1 MHKLYKYN
9 EFSNYIV
16 AFTKLMMKNLVS
28 VKQKAKKV
36 NIHYY
41 YTLEIYRCS
50 YHWDLETKSK
60 FVKGPTFIP
69 EQSCPNKTMVSLE

>member
-1 MHKLYKYN
+1 MITRLTMIALIGNTKMKLQMMHKLYKYN

-28 VKQKAKKV
+28 VKQKVKKV

-41 YTLEIYRCS
+41 YILEIYRCS
-50 YHWDLETKSK
+50 YH
-60 FVKGPTFIP
+60 
-69 EQSCPNKTMVSLE
+69 